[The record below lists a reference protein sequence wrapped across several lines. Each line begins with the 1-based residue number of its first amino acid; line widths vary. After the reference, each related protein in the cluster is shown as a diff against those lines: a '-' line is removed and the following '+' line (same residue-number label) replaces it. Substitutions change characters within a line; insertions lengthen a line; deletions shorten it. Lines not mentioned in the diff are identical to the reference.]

1 MFQAFLVWTI
11 ISYIIHFHLFFN
23 NTGLKV
29 KDMSLQNILLDVM
42 GQEAVAQIQ
51 ISVAYLRVT
60 VGIMKIALDLSYVEM
75 IIVTLHILPML
86 TAAMILYQVCYLSQA
101 VI

>member
-1 MFQAFLVWTI
+1 MRDQKLFQVFLVWAVI
-11 ISYIIHFHLFFN
+11 GYIIYFHLFFN
-23 NTGLKV
+23 NKGHKV

-60 VGIMKIALDLSYVEM
+60 VGIMEIALDLSYVEM

-86 TAAMILYQVCYLSQA
+86 TAAMIPYQV
-101 VI
+101 